1 MTLVDI
7 IVIAICLA
15 VGYKFV
21 SSMMG
26 RSDDPA
32 SAESPAAPPPLF
44 PGRAPWHAVLGVSP
58 DATHEQIV
66 AAYRAQMSQYH
77 PDKVANLGPDIRT
90 LAEARAKEINAA
102 YAEATARENV
112 R

>member
-1 MTLVDI
+1 MSVVDM
-7 IVIAICLA
+7 IVIAVCLA

-26 RSDDPA
+26 KPTDPVSD
-32 SAESPAAPPPLF
+32 ESRREAPPLF
-44 PGRAPWHAVLGVSP
+44 PVRPPWHAVLGVAP

-66 AAYRAQMSQYH
+66 SAYRAQMSQYH
-77 PDKVANLGPDIRT
+77 PDKVANLGADIRA
-90 LAEARAKEINAA
+90 LAEQRAKEINAA
-102 YAEATARENV
+102 YAEATARTNE